1 LAPEE
6 LQQDNSP
13 LPMDTVSKE
22 KRSEIMSKIRGK
34 DTKPEKIVR
43 SLLHSMGYRFRLHRK
58 DLPGKPDIV
67 LPKYKTVIFVHGC
80 FWHRHEGCKFSTM
93 PGSHIPFWKSKFENT
108 IRRDM
113 RSTIELEKMKW
124 NVIVVWECQTKKQ
137 DSLIKS
143 LQEKITHG

>member
-43 SLLHSMGYRFRLHRK
+43 SLGN
-58 DLPGKPDIV
+58 PP
-67 LPKYKTVIFVHGC
+67 
-80 FWHRHEGCKFSTM
+80 
-93 PGSHIPFWKSKFENT
+93 EN
-108 IRRDM
+108 
-113 RSTIELEKMKW
+113 
-124 NVIVVWECQTKKQ
+124 
-137 DSLIKS
+137 
-143 LQEKITHG
+143 